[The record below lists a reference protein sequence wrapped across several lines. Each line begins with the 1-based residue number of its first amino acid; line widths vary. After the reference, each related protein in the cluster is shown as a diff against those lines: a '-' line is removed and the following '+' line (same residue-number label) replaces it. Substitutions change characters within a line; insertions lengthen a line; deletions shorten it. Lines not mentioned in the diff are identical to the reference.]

1 MYTLLVHSHCHRP
14 TVNAFVVRPADVHH
28 RWDFVDSS
36 GEIFGIETMTT
47 VSMECFA
54 FAMLSDNWVNVRLL
68 GVMNWKM
75 VDKKVFDVGNAD
87 AEVVYGSKLV
97 AELMATMMLL
107 MMEWLRDVILMVTAF
122 GGDKTLAMIVSRA

>member
-1 MYTLLVHSHCHRP
+1 
-14 TVNAFVVRPADVHH
+14 
-28 RWDFVDSS
+28 
-36 GEIFGIETMTT
+36 MTT

-87 AEVVYGSKLV
+87 VEVVYGSTLV
-97 AELMATMMLL
+97 AELMATMMSL
-107 MMEWLRDVILMVTAF
+107 MMESLRDVILTVTAF
-122 GGDKTLAMIVSRA
+122 GGDKTLAMIVLRAWKQNAKKMLSICLIKKI